1 MEILLQ
7 IGVEVLRLIPLILAF
22 YVPALL
28 GVAIWSERG
37 PGSTISKAPRPRGP
51 GYRPKAVLML
61 VLGFGAVIAVQL
73 MFRSVSAAQVAETVG
88 LSLVQISAALALAAL
103 TVYKLAD

>member
-1 MEILLQ
+1 METLLKLG
-7 IGVEVLRLIPLILAF
+7 IEVLRLVPLILIF

-28 GVAIWSERG
+28 GVVIWKERG
-37 PGSTISKAPRPRGP
+37 E
-51 GYRPKAVLML
+51 GYRAKALL
-61 VLGFGAVIAVQL
+61 TFALGFGAIIAVQVL
-73 MFRSVSAAQVAETVG
+73 FRSVSAMQVAATVG